1 MHSPLSHSVRLT
13 ASRRGLRRRDFL
25 RGMAACGGAALGG
38 SLPGS
43 GGYRDVLGLHAAEL
57 EKRNRACIVLWMQ
70 GGPSQLETFDPKP
83 GHANG
88 GETKAIDT
96 NVAGIQ
102 LADNL
107 PNLAKVADELAIV
120 RSLTGREGEH
130 LRATYLMHTAYLP
143 GGGVRYP
150 SLGAVV
156 AKENKGAD
164 CELPPYVRFGGGR
177 GVAVAGAGLLGTA
190 YDPFVVSVGG
200 RAPENT
206 SPTTDAARF
215 RSRLQLAAR
224 LQDASGMSGVAEQ
237 KELYRQASEMILSP
251 KMEGFDTSREDA
263 AVRDAYGTSTFGA
276 GCLAARRLVERG
288 VSFVEVE
295 LNGWDTHDNNF
306 QRVRGLCNQ
315 LDQPY
320 AALIRDLR
328 DRGLLD
334 STLVVWVGEFGR
346 TPRINPRGG
355 RDHFPRAFS
364 AVLAGGGV
372 RGGRVLGATD
382 AGGEA
387 VTDRPVS
394 ERDFFCTVYRSL
406 GIDPH
411 KENMSPIG
419 RPIKLVDGGEPIDEL
434 FG

>member
-1 MHSPLSHSVRLT
+1 MNPQLSHSVRLT
-13 ASRRGLRRRDFL
+13 VSPRGLQRRDFL
-25 RGMAACGGAALGG
+25 RGVAALGGAALGNG
-38 SLPGS
+38 LPVC

-83 GHANG
+83 QHANG

-107 PNLAKVADELAIV
+107 PHLAKVADQLAIV

-156 AKENKGAD
+156 AKENKPDD

-177 GVAVAGAGLLGTA
+177 GSTVAGAGLLGTA
-190 YDPFVVSVGG
+190 YDPFVVAVGG
-200 RAPENT
+200 RAPDNT
-206 SPTTDAARF
+206 TPTTDAARY
-215 RSRLQLAAR
+215 RSRLQLTAR
-224 LQDASGMSGVAEQ
+224 LQEASGMSGVAEQ

-251 KMEGFDTSREDA
+251 KMEAFDTAREDQES
-263 AVRDAYGTSTFGA
+263 RDAYGSSSFA
-276 GCLAARRLVERG
+276 SGCLAARRLVERG

-315 LDQPY
+315 LDQPF
-320 AALIRDLR
+320 AALIRDLK
-328 DRGLLD
+328 DRGLLE
-334 STLVVWVGEFGR
+334 STLVVWMGEFGR

-364 AVLAGGGV
+364 AVLAGGGI

-382 AGGEA
+382 AGGES
-387 VTDRPVS
+387 VQDRPVS

-419 RPIKLVDGGEPIDEL
+419 RPIKIVDGGEPVAEL